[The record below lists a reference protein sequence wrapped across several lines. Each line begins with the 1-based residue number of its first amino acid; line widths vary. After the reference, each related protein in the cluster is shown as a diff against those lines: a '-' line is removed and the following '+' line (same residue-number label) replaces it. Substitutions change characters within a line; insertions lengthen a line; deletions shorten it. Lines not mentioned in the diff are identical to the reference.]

1 MSAPRRYA
9 VGAGPFMR
17 PRPTPAASRRRRTWP
32 ILFPLLPALA
42 AVALAAVGPSRFP
55 LDFPDAPLPVE
66 GLSSHSWARR
76 MARGFELS
84 LEGFELVS
92 VLRDSGHRWLAL
104 RLAPSGQT
112 DSSDPVE
119 PPRKK
124 GKIEALLER
133 YRARRSGRPPAAE
146 PAAEPAAPRDR
157 PELELELAYFASPR
171 RARFAL
177 EARHRREKPL
187 RWRIGT
193 CVFSGTD
200 SGTGR
205 VWFEAQVG
213 SWVARA
219 SGDGRAAEPMTRLL
233 ESLAQSLGPRAGA
246 TDTPSAPRRRA
257 QRAGRR
263 PLRAAANPAPE
274 TAPSE
279 QRPAAAPVPQRPPR
293 RSRRSAAAGV
303 PALPPVAPATSDRAH
318 EPPPPTLPLASP
330 RTADLAR
337 ETQPQGGS
345 SDAAAPDA
353 PPPAPDAPVARSSS
367 QAMAFYEAGRQ
378 YLAMERPEDAAH
390 AFVRALRADPGLS
403 GARDRLREVELRFGV
418 ASDVVPPAPAP
429 APSAS
434 EREPLPLPPPELAP
448 PPPPPPVRPPP
459 SPEPVLPPPAPPPVP
474 RTEPKPPPEPPAPVA
489 PPPVAPDVQS
499 VPFVPVPPPA
509 PFVEPAQPPPLVR
522 PPLPQVPGARR
533 RGRPLLP
540 LLMGGVFAC
549 LMFALLRK
557 RMQP

>member
-1 MSAPRRYA
+1 MNAPRRYA

-92 VLRDSGHRWLAL
+92 VLRDSGRRWLTL
-104 RLAPSGQT
+104 KLAPSGKT
-112 DSSDPVE
+112 DSNDPVE
-119 PPRKK
+119 PPRKM

-246 TDTPSAPRRRA
+246 TDTPSAPRRRS
-257 QRAGRR
+257 QRTGRR
-263 PLRAAANPAPE
+263 PLRTAASSAPE

-279 QRPAAAPVPQRPPR
+279 PGAAAAPVPQRPPR
-293 RSRRSAAAGV
+293 RSRRPAAAGV
-303 PALPPVAPATSDRAH
+303 PALPPVAPATPDRAH
-318 EPPPPTLPLASP
+318 EPPPPTLPPAPP
-330 RTADLAR
+330 RVAERAPDPPL
-337 ETQPQGGS
+337 QGGS
-345 SDAAAPDA
+345 SGAAAPDA
-353 PPPAPDAPVARSSS
+353 TPPAPEAPVARSSS

-390 AFVRALRADPGLS
+390 AFARALRADPALS
-403 GARDRLREVELRFGV
+403 EARERLREVELRFGV
-418 ASDVVPPAPAP
+418 TSDVVPPAPIP
-429 APSAS
+429 SPSAS
-434 EREPLPLPPPELAP
+434 EREPLPLPPPEPA
-448 PPPPPPVRPPP
+448 PPPPVRPPP
-459 SPEPVLPPPAPPPVP
+459 SPEPVPPPSAPPTVP
-474 RTEPKPPPEPPAPVA
+474 KTEPKPPPEPPAPVA
-489 PPPVAPDVQS
+489 PPPVAPAVQS

-509 PFVEPAQPPPLVR
+509 PFVEPAQPPPLIH
-522 PPLPQVPGARR
+522 PALPQAPGARR

-540 LLMGGVFAC
+540 LVMGGVFAC

-557 RMQP
+557 RLRP